1 MNLSELSNFIKYN
14 QRFKEN
20 VGYQFLSFFSKLVVQ
35 IFFPVLMILTWG
47 VEIFGIWLILLTII
61 STIYGVNLNAT
72 EVTRLEMTNA
82 FNQKNNNALEKY
94 YFNGFVAQ
102 IINIFLFSLLTLL
115 IISFVDLSK
124 YSNVNL
130 DYLSIKNCFYFIIIA
145 FYIEALTYIY
155 YPTVN
160 YEGYTK
166 SWVNQ
171 NTFYQI
177 YSKVLII
184 LAFYFNEFY
193 FLGLFL
199 IVSNLL
205 RFILIYNLH
214 NKKKL
219 KLNFKNF
226 DKIILKDLF
235 KKSLSYTL
243 EKINYLLKQNG
254 IILIVANFFS
264 PTIVTLV
271 STARTLFYYLP
282 INFFDVITHSSVIEF
297 TKINLHNKVNEIK
310 ILFKK
315 FFVILLIVSL
325 IFFIG
330 SNLIGKEIY
339 EIWIKSNEIKITRSL
354 IFLITL
360 DAILI
365 GYLNLLTAPFK
376 GFNNFLFLT
385 KIDFYL
391 TLFSLITIVALI
403 YIFNS
408 LLLIFLLIVISNI
421 ILALFLNLRFK
432 DYLKRL

>member
-61 STIYGVNLNAT
+61 STIYGVNLNVT

-130 DYLSIKNCFYFIIIA
+130 NYLSIKNCFYFIIIA
-145 FYIEALTYIY
+145 FYIEGLTYIY

-199 IVSNLL
+199 MVSNLL
-205 RFILIYNLH
+205 RLILIYNLH

-226 DKIILKDLF
+226 DKTILEDLF

-254 IILIVANFFS
+254 IILIIANFFS

-271 STARTLFYYLP
+271 STARTIFYYLP
-282 INFFDVITHSSVIEF
+282 LNFFDIITHSSVIEF
-297 TKINLHNKVNEIK
+297 TKINLHNKVEEIK

-315 FFVILLIVSL
+315 FFIILLIISL

-339 EIWIKSNEIKITRSL
+339 ELWIKSNEIKITRGF

-360 DAILI
+360 DAIFI
-365 GYLNLLTAPFK
+365 GYLNLIIAPFK
-376 GFNNFLFLT
+376 GFNNFLFLS
-385 KIDFYL
+385 KIDFCL
-391 TLFSLITIVALI
+391 TLSSLFLIVSLS
-403 YIFNS
+403 YVFNS

-421 ILALFLNLRFK
+421 FLALFLNLRFK
-432 DYLKRL
+432 SYLKRL

>member
-1 MNLSELSNFIKYN
+1 
-14 QRFKEN
+14 
-20 VGYQFLSFFSKLVVQ
+20 
-35 IFFPVLMILTWG
+35 MILTWG

-61 STIYGVNLNAT
+61 STIYGVNLNVT

-130 DYLSIKNCFYFIIIA
+130 NYLSIKNCFYFIIIA
-145 FYIEALTYIY
+145 FYIEGLTYIY

-199 IVSNLL
+199 MVSNLL
-205 RFILIYNLH
+205 RLILIYNLH

-226 DKIILKDLF
+226 DKTILEDLF

-254 IILIVANFFS
+254 IILIIANFFS

-271 STARTLFYYLP
+271 STARTIFYYLP
-282 INFFDVITHSSVIEF
+282 LNFFDIITHSSVIEF
-297 TKINLHNKVNEIK
+297 TKINLHNKVEEIK

-315 FFVILLIVSL
+315 FFIILLIISL

-339 EIWIKSNEIKITRSL
+339 ELWIKSNEIKITRGF

-360 DAILI
+360 DAIFI
-365 GYLNLLTAPFK
+365 GYLNLIIAPFK
-376 GFNNFLFLT
+376 GFNNFLFLS
-385 KIDFYL
+385 KIDFCL
-391 TLFSLITIVALI
+391 TLSSLFLIVSLS
-403 YIFNS
+403 YVFNS

-421 ILALFLNLRFK
+421 FLALFLNLRFK
-432 DYLKRL
+432 SYLKRL

>member
-1 MNLSELSNFIKYN
+1 MNLSELFNFIKYN

-61 STIYGVNLNAT
+61 STIYGVNLNVT

-102 IINIFLFSLLTLL
+102 IINILLFSLLTLL

-226 DKIILKDLF
+226 DKTILENIF
-235 KKSLSYTL
+235 IKSLSYTL
-243 EKINYLLKQNG
+243 EKLNYLLKQNG

>member
-1 MNLSELSNFIKYN
+1 MNLSELFNFIKYN
-14 QRFKEN
+14 QRFKVN
-20 VGYQFLSFFSKLVVQ
+20 VGYQTLSFFSKLIVQ

-47 VEIFGIWLILLTII
+47 AEIFGVWLILLTII
-61 STIYGVNLNAT
+61 STIFGINFNVT

-82 FNQKNNNALEKY
+82 FNQKNNNVLEKY

-102 IINIFLFSLLTLL
+102 IINILLFSVLIML

-124 YSNVNL
+124 YFNVNL

-145 FYIEALTYIY
+145 FYIEGLTYIY

-199 IVSNLL
+199 IVSNLIRL
-205 RFILIYNLH
+205 ILIFNLH
-214 NKKKL
+214 NKKKI

-226 DKIILKDLF
+226 DKTILEDLF

-254 IILIVANFFS
+254 IILIIANFFS

-271 STARTLFYYLP
+271 STARTIFYYLP
-282 INFFDVITHSSVIEF
+282 LNFFDIIIHSSVIEF
-297 TKINLHNKVNEIK
+297 TKINLHNKVEEIK
-310 ILFKK
+310 
-315 FFVILLIVSL
+315 
-325 IFFIG
+325 
-330 SNLIGKEIY
+330 
-339 EIWIKSNEIKITRSL
+339 
-354 IFLITL
+354 
-360 DAILI
+360 
-365 GYLNLLTAPFK
+365 
-376 GFNNFLFLT
+376 
-385 KIDFYL
+385 
-391 TLFSLITIVALI
+391 
-403 YIFNS
+403 
-408 LLLIFLLIVISNI
+408 
-421 ILALFLNLRFK
+421 
-432 DYLKRL
+432 

>member
-1 MNLSELSNFIKYN
+1 MNLSELFNFIKYN

-20 VGYQFLSFFSKLVVQ
+20 VGYQTLSFFSKLIVQ
-35 IFFPVLMILTWG
+35 ICFPVLMILTWG
-47 VEIFGIWLILLTII
+47 AEIFGVWLILLTII
-61 STIYGVNLNAT
+61 STIYGINLNVT

-82 FNQKNNNALEKY
+82 FNQKNNNVLEKY

-102 IINIFLFSLLTLL
+102 IINILLFSVLILL

-124 YSNVNL
+124 YFNVNL
-130 DYLSIKNCFYFIIIA
+130 DYLSVKNCFYFIIIA
-145 FYIEALTYIY
+145 FYIEGLTYIY

-199 IVSNLL
+199 IVSNLIRL
-205 RFILIYNLH
+205 ILIFNLH
-214 NKKKL
+214 NKKKI

-226 DKIILKDLF
+226 DKTILEDLF

-243 EKINYLLKQNG
+243 EKINYLLKQNV
-254 IILIVANFFS
+254 IILIIANFFS

-271 STARTLFYYLP
+271 STARTIFYYLP
-282 INFFDVITHSSVIEF
+282 LNFFDVITHSSIIEF
-297 TKINLHNKVNEIK
+297 TKINLNNKIEEIK

-315 FFVILLIVSL
+315 FFIILLIISL

-339 EIWIKSNEIKITRSL
+339 ELWIKSNEIKITRGL

-360 DAILI
+360 DAIFI
-365 GYLNLLTAPFK
+365 GYLNLITAPFK
-376 GFNNFLFLT
+376 GFNNFLFLS

-391 TLFSLITIVALI
+391 TLFTLFLIVALS
-403 YIFNS
+403 YVFNS

>member
-1 MNLSELSNFIKYN
+1 MNLSELFNFIKYN

-61 STIYGVNLNAT
+61 STIYGVNLNVT

-145 FYIEALTYIY
+145 FYIEGLTYIY

-166 SWVNQ
+166 SWVYQ
-171 NTFYQI
+171 NTLYQI

-199 IVSNLL
+199 IVSNLIRL
-205 RFILIYNLH
+205 ILIYNLH
-214 NKKKL
+214 NKKKI

-226 DKIILKDLF
+226 DKTILEDLF

-297 TKINLHNKVNEIK
+297 TKINLLNKVEEIK
-310 ILFKK
+310 ILFNK
-315 FFVILLIVSL
+315 FFVILLIISL

-339 EIWIKSNEIKITRSL
+339 ELWIRSNEIKITRSL

-365 GYLNLLTAPFK
+365 GYLNLITAPFK
-376 GFNNFLFLT
+376 GFNNFLFLS

-391 TLFSLITIVALI
+391 TLFSLFLIVALS

-432 DYLKRL
+432 DYLKSL